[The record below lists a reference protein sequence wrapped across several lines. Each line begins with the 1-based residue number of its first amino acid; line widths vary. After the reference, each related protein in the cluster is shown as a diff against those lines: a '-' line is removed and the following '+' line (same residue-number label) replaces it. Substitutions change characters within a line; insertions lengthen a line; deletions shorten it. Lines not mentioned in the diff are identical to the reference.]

1 MITVAGTLVA
11 DVVVGPIRAWPD
23 PGKNGDVDYV
33 DIVPGGA
40 VANTG
45 MALAHLGVPVSACAA
60 VGGDNLGRIVRE
72 FVGDWATRNAVK
84 VITSARTTAGIV
96 AVSANSDRSFLTAP
110 GACDQFQLT
119 VEELETEISSGSRA
133 LHIGYAM
140 ILPALDGDPLKKVM
154 HEASRLGALTS
165 LDVTY
170 YDNRPWP
177 DLLKLMPEVD
187 VFCPSLSEAALIT
200 GESDPAK
207 AARALVQAG
216 VRNFVAVTN
225 GEHGVLVDIVGEG
238 QEFIPA
244 RPVHAVNT
252 TGAGDAFI
260 AGVLAAWHRGFSW
273 RPAAHIGSLVA
284 SVAVTSRLRYEN
296 LKNLERLLEEFPLPN
311 SSERKPLSDQQKAQP
326 CTSA

>member
-1 MITVAGTLVA
+1 MITVVGTLVA

-23 PGKNGDVDYV
+23 PGKNGDIDYV
-33 DIVPGGA
+33 DIVPGGS

-45 MALAHLGVPVSACAA
+45 MALARLGIPVSACAA
-60 VGGDNLGRIVRE
+60 VGGDNLGRIVKE

-84 VITSARTTAGIV
+84 VIPSARTTAGLV
-96 AVSANSDRSFLTAP
+96 AVSENSERSFLSAP
-110 GACDQFQLT
+110 GACDKFQLT
-119 VEELETEISSGSRA
+119 VEELETEVSSGSRA
-133 LHIGYAM
+133 LHVGYAM

-187 VFCPSLSEAALIT
+187 VFCPSLSEANLIT
-200 GESDPAK
+200 GESDATK
-207 AARALVQAG
+207 AARALVEAG
-216 VRNFVAVTN
+216 VRKFVAVTN

-273 RPAAHIGSLVA
+273 QSAAHIGSLVA
-284 SVAVTSRLRYEN
+284 SVAVTSRHRYEN
-296 LKNLERLLEEFPLPN
+296 LKNLERLLEQFPLPN
-311 SSERKPLSDQQKAQP
+311 ASERNPSSARQKA
-326 CTSA
+326 

>member
-11 DVVVGPIRAWPD
+11 DVVVGPIGAWPD
-23 PGKNGDVDYV
+23 PGKNGDVDYI

-45 MALAHLGVPVSACAA
+45 MALARLGVPVSACAA
-60 VGGDNLGRIVRE
+60 VGQDNLGRIVRD
-72 FVGDWATRNAVK
+72 FVSDWATRNAVK
-84 VITSARTTAGIV
+84 VIPSARTTASMV
-96 AVSANSDRSFLTAP
+96 AVSENRDRSFLTAA

-225 GEHGVLVDIVGEG
+225 GEHGVLIDVVGEG
-238 QEFIPA
+238 QEFVPA
-244 RPVHAVNT
+244 RPVNAVNT

-284 SVAVTSRLRYEN
+284 SVAVTSRHRYEN
-296 LKNLERLLEEFPLPN
+296 LKNLERLLEEFPL
-311 SSERKPLSDQQKAQP
+311 SYASEHKPLP
-326 CTSA
+326 

>member
-72 FVGDWATRNAVK
+72 FVGDWATRNGVK
-84 VITSARTTAGIV
+84 VIASARTTASIV
-96 AVSANSDRSFLTAP
+96 AVSENRDRSFLTAA
-110 GACDQFQLT
+110 GACDQFELT
-119 VEELETEISSGSRA
+119 VQELEAEISSGSKA

-154 HEASRLGALTS
+154 QEARRLGVLTS

-177 DLLKLMPEVD
+177 DLLKLMPHVD
-187 VFCPSLSEAALIT
+187 VFCPSLSEATLIT

-207 AARALVQAG
+207 AATALVEAG
-216 VRNFVAVTN
+216 VRHLVAVTN
-225 GEHGVLVDIVGEG
+225 GEHGVLVDVVGEG

-244 RPVHAVNT
+244 RPVHVINT
-252 TGAGDAFI
+252 TGAGDSFI
-260 AGVLAAWHRGFSW
+260 AGVLAAWHSGFSW
-273 RPAAHIGSLVA
+273 RSAAHIGSLVA
-284 SVAVTSRLRYEN
+284 SVAVTSRHRYEN
-296 LKNLERLLEEFPLPN
+296 LKNLERLLEEFPLANAFERNP
-311 SSERKPLSDQQKAQP
+311 SSAQQKAQP